1 LINTMAIVLIVG
13 SLLLAAMSLVFV
25 VANRPVGLV
34 QLVGLGI
41 GEAAL
46 AVQVVLAIVKLADG
60 QRAHGGMAVFIG
72 YLAGSLLIL
81 PVAALWGLG
90 DRSRWGSGV
99 VLVGYLVIA
108 VLTVR
113 MQQVWRGI

>member
-1 LINTMAIVLIVG
+1 MVNSMAVVLIVG
-13 SLLLAAMSLVFV
+13 SLLFAAASVVFV
-25 VANRPVGLV
+25 VANRPVGLI

-41 GEAAL
+41 GETAL
-46 AVQVVLAIVKLADG
+46 LVQVVLAIVKLADG
-60 QRAHGGMAVFIG
+60 QKAHGGLAVFIG

-81 PVAALWGLG
+81 PAAALWGLG

-113 MQQVWRGI
+113 MQQVWRGV